1 MTSPLGVSA
10 FSSLGAVPVSAPLG
24 VSAFASLGAVPVAPP
39 QPQSLENSL
48 LNNSVGQFSVGA
60 GDALRNTLS
69 SAENFARSAPSQ
81 SQMQNASN
89 MIGGMALPNI
99 PAYTPIAPVNN
110 ASGTNPMA
118 YGLGQIIGN
127 IGGYVGGGEVLDTA
141 RLAAEG
147 LPGVAGSI
155 AKSLGGEGLSAVNRR
170 AIGNAA
176 YSGVTSPNNNAQE
189 AEKGGA
195 ISLAA
200 DTIPGVAGKIA
211 QGAQYFMPQKYA
223 QSVIKSLGGG
233 QSLSDATKSVISN
246 VKSSYEGQVQ
256 NANDLY
262 NSVRASVP
270 SGSIYAPVKRVYGI
284 PYVAPTNTSI
294 ISKSY
299 TPVINDYD
307 NYPSISSVSKTYTPV
322 DQNVNP
328 AWQDNTGPNI
338 STSLMQSSPAKPSP
352 SISASTIVAKGT
364 QNPASFLEGA
374 YPNLPQKITNNYTD
388 TLQDMH
394 NTFVNDPTFENAHQ
408 LQSEL
413 GAVSRQLASKSA
425 PPTIGTI
432 NAQKSLKTAR
442 SALKSDMDSFLSAQS
457 PELAQQY
464 KNASDSYLQNVV
476 PYKTNPKIYGMA
488 TGDITNM
495 KPSSLSNIFAAP
507 DSDMDKVLSDM
518 PSDSMNK
525 ILYTKLG
532 QTVPNKSA
540 QGLLNS
546 YQNLQQQGLGEHV
559 SSELAA
565 KIGEL
570 ENRIKARNGLQVGT
584 AALSGALLGA
594 HESAT
599 AGAMMGIGAGAVASP
614 FMNYIGRRL
623 PVDDISSAI
632 SHVLR
637 GTYPAGRSAVLA
649 NYLNNSG
656 VQNGS

>member
-1 MTSPLGVSA
+1 MT
-10 FSSLGAVPVSAPLG
+10 APLG
-24 VSAFASLGAVPVAPP
+24 ASAFADLGAVPVAAPLGASAFSDLGAVPVPSAP
-39 QPQSLENSL
+39 QGSPL
-48 LNNSVGQFSVGA
+48 LNNSVGQFAVGA

-69 SAENFARSAPSQ
+69 SVENFARSAPSQ

-99 PAYTPIAPVNN
+99 PKYTPVSPVNN
-110 ASGTNPMA
+110 SSGSNPIS
-118 YGLGQIIGN
+118 YSLGNIAGN
-127 IGGYVGGGEVLDTA
+127 IGGYIGGGEAIDTA

-147 LPGVAGSI
+147 LPGVAGSL
-155 AKSLGGEGLSAVNRR
+155 AQSLGGFQGR

-176 YSGVTSPNNNAQE
+176 YSGITAPDNNAQQAAKG
-189 AEKGGA
+189 AEWSLGA
-195 ISLAA
+195 DA
-200 DTIPGVAGKIA
+200 IPGMAGKIA
-211 QGAQYFMPQKYA
+211 QGAQYFMPQRYA
-223 QSVIKSLGGG
+223 QNLIKLLGGG
-233 QSLSDATKSVISN
+233 QNLADATKSVISN

-270 SGSIYAPVKRVYGI
+270 SGSIYAPVKSVYGI
-284 PYVAPTNTSI
+284 PSVAPTNTGVVSR
-294 ISKSY
+294 SY
-299 TPVINDYD
+299 TPVMNDYD
-307 NYPSISSVSKTYTPV
+307 NYPTMSSVSKTYTPI
-322 DQNVNP
+322 DQGVNP
-328 AWQDNTGPNI
+328 SWQDDTGPNV
-338 STSLMQSSPAKPSP
+338 SSSLMQSGSPKPSAN
-352 SISASTIVAKGT
+352 IATSTIVAKGK
-364 QNPASFLEGA
+364 QNPASFLEGN
-374 YPNLPQKITNNYTD
+374 YPNLPQKITDNYTD

-394 NTFVNDPTFENAHQ
+394 NTFINDPTFANAHN

-413 GAVSRQLASKSA
+413 GAVSRQLDSKAA

-432 NAQKSLKTAR
+432 NTQNSLNNAR
-442 SALKSDMDSFLSAQS
+442 TALKSDMDSFLTAQS

-464 KNASDSYLQNVV
+464 KEASDSYLQNVV

-495 KPSSLSNIFAAP
+495 KPSSLSNVFAAP
-507 DSDMDKVLSDM
+507 DADMDKVLSDM

-559 SSELAA
+559 SPELAA
-565 KIGEL
+565 QIGEL
-570 ENRIKARNGLQVGT
+570 ENRIKARNGLQVGS
-584 AALSGALLGA
+584 AALAAGTLGA

-599 AGAMMGIGAGAVASP
+599 AGAMLGVGAGAIASP

-623 PVDDISSAI
+623 PVDDISAAI
-632 SHVLR
+632 TNVLR
-637 GTYPAGRSAVLA
+637 GSYSPVRSAVLA

>member
-1 MTSPLGVSA
+1 MTAPLGVSA
-10 FSSLGAVPVSAPLG
+10 FASLGAVPVSAPLG
-24 VSAFASLGAVPVAPP
+24 VSAFSSLGAVPITPP
-39 QPQSLENSL
+39 AQQENSF
-48 LNNSVGQFSVGA
+48 LNNTVGQFAVGA

-69 SAENFARSAPSQ
+69 SVENFARSAPSQ
-81 SQMQNASN
+81 SQMQNASS

-110 ASGTNPMA
+110 ASGSNPTA
-118 YGLGQIIGN
+118 YNLGNIAGN
-127 IGGYVGGGEVLDTA
+127 IGGYVGGGEAIDAA
-141 RLAAEG
+141 RVASEG
-147 LPGVAGSI
+147 LPGFAGSL
-155 AKSLGGEGLSAVNRR
+155 AKSLGGFQGR

-176 YSGVTSPNNNAQE
+176 YSGITAPNNNAQQ

-195 ISLAA
+195 ASLAA
-200 DTIPGVAGKIA
+200 DAIPGIAGKIA
-211 QGAQYFMPQKYA
+211 QGAQYFMPQRYA
-223 QSVIKSLGGG
+223 QNIIKYLGGG
-233 QSLSDATKSVISN
+233 QNLSDATKSVVSN
-246 VKSSYEGQVQ
+246 IKSSYEGQVQ

-270 SGSIYAPVKRVYGI
+270 GGSIYAPVKRVYGI
-284 PYVAPTNTSI
+284 PYVAPTNTAI
-294 ISKSY
+294 
-299 TPVINDYD
+299 
-307 NYPSISSVSKTYTPV
+307 VSKAYSPV
-322 DQNVNP
+322 DQGVNP
-328 AWQDNTGPNI
+328 AWEEPTGKNI
-338 STSLMQSSPAKPSP
+338 SSN
-352 SISASTIVAKGT
+352 IVAKGA

-374 YPNLPQKITNNYTD
+374 YPNLPQKITDNYTD

-394 NTFVNDPTFENAHQ
+394 NKFINDPTFENAHN

-413 GAVSRQLASKSA
+413 GAVSRQLDNKVA

-432 NAQKSLKTAR
+432 NTQNSLNNAR
-442 SALKSDMDSFLSAQS
+442 TALKSDMDSFLTAQS

-464 KNASDSYLQNVV
+464 KEASDSYLQNVV
-476 PYKTNPKIYGMA
+476 PYKTNPKIYAMA
-488 TGDITNM
+488 TGDLTNV

-507 DSDMDKVLSDM
+507 DADMDKVLSDL
-518 PSDSMNK
+518 PSDAMNK

-546 YQNLQQQGLGEHV
+546 YQNLQQQGLGEYV
-559 SSELAA
+559 SPELAA
-565 KIGEL
+565 QIGEL
-570 ENRIKARNGLQVGT
+570 ENRIKARNGLQVAS
-584 AALSGALLGA
+584 AALAAGTLGA

-599 AGAMMGIGAGAVASP
+599 AGAMLGIGAGSIASP

-632 SHVLR
+632 TNVLR
-637 GTYPAGRSAVLA
+637 GSYSPGRSAILA